1 MCSGAGRYGARMEQ
15 VDILILGG
23 GAAGLFCAGSAL
35 APGRRILVLDHAA
48 RPAEKIRISGGGR
61 CNFTNLASVPERF
74 LSGNPCFSASAL
86 ARYRPEDFVGL
97 VDRAGIGWH
106 EKSQGQLFC
115 DGKATQITDLL
126 LQRMRGA
133 DLRLRTGI
141 GAVERTPDGFVVE
154 TDTGPVA
161 ARRLVVATGGRSI
174 PKMGATGLAHD
185 LARQF
190 GLRLSEPRPGL
201 VPMTFADQDLAL
213 CRPLAGVSVEARIVH
228 GDGAFRDAL
237 LFTHRGLSGPVI
249 LQISSFWRPGETLQI
264 DLAPDHD
271 VAAALKSARGRA
283 GRVEVATALGRFLPE
298 RLASAVAAE
307 AGLTDA
313 RLADQ
318 GNRVLD
324 SVGARINRWQVRPVG
339 TEGYRTAEV
348 TLGGVDTRDL
358 DARSLQA
365 RRVPGL
371 FFIGECVDVTG
382 WLGGYNFQWAWAS
395 ADAAARGMERG

>member
-1 MCSGAGRYGARMEQ
+1 
-15 VDILILGG
+15 
-23 GAAGLFCAGSAL
+23 
-35 APGRRILVLDHAA
+35 
-48 RPAEKIRISGGGR
+48 
-61 CNFTNLASVPERF
+61 
-74 LSGNPCFSASAL
+74 
-86 ARYRPEDFVGL
+86 
-97 VDRAGIGWH
+97 
-106 EKSQGQLFC
+106 
-115 DGKATQITDLL
+115 
-126 LQRMRGA
+126 
-133 DLRLRTGI
+133 
-141 GAVERTPDGFVVE
+141 
-154 TDTGPVA
+154 
-161 ARRLVVATGGRSI
+161 
-174 PKMGATGLAHD
+174 MGATGLAHD

-298 RLASAVAAE
+298 RLASSVAAE